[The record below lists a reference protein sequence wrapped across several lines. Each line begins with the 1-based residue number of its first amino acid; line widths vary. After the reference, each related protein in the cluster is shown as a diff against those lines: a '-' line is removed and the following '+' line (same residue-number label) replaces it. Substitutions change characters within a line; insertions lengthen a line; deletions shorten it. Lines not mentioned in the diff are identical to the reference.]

1 MKNFK
6 IIFTFLIPFLGLQ
19 NFAQTP
25 TTCFEIESILV
36 DACGTP
42 ENGNE
47 MVRFKVG
54 PNPLDAS
61 LMVVD
66 WPNNSFLG
74 LIQDA
79 QTATTTANIN
89 ATITSCGHLIEPP
102 AYILP
107 AGASVLLITSQMVNV
122 TANSFANLSD
132 TLYVLYQNLPT
143 PTSSGHFANYN
154 SSPGLRTLTIDFTS
168 PLGCGDIVT
177 YDRSNLTPG
186 DGALANFEWDGTV
199 SYANNGCQ
207 ALLVP
212 SGIQITTPE
221 PVVLCAGN
229 TINLSASPFGN
240 YTEIIWSGGTG
251 TFSANNVENTT
262 YNSTTSDNADFY
274 LYAGVRAACNDTILD
289 SILITIATPTT
300 KDLSPTSYDLCP
312 GEDITLTASGGT
324 SYLWS
329 TTETTPSIS
338 VSTANTFS
346 VTIDDGCYSETLD
359 AIITTNGTNPTI
371 SVSGNTDICVGES
384 TTLSAT
390 GNGTITWNNNFTGND
405 FTTNTPDDYYA
416 VATNG
421 CGTDTAFVTVNDL
434 GSAPT
439 VTVSGDLF
447 ICDGINT
454 TLSGISANG
463 TISWNNTL
471 NADDFTTNVAGD
483 YYAVATNICGT
494 DTAFVEI
501 VDNGNSPSISVTGN
515 TDVCSG
521 GSTTLTATGDGT
533 ITWNN
538 SFTGNDFTTGFAGQY
553 YAVATNT
560 CGTDTAFVT
569 VNNIGIFPNASITG
583 DLFVCDAS
591 DEVSINVSG
600 GDSYTWSNGSTNT
613 SENLTFGANYYVV
626 ATNNCGNDTLF
637 FEVQNQS
644 VVADFSASELSGE
657 APLEVTFTNQSSNA
671 TNFAWNF
678 GNGTSSSNEN
688 TSTTYNESGVYD
700 VLLVASNSFGCLDSA
715 FASITVVEI
724 PEIIIPN
731 IFTPNG
737 DQSNDMFRV
746 ASNYITNVKGAIY
759 NRWGTML
766 YSLENTTFFWDGS
779 ISNGEVASDGVY
791 FYTLSVELTNGELR
805 EYNGHVTLMR

>member
-1 MKNFK
+1 MKAFK
-6 IIFTFLIPFLGLQ
+6 TIVAILVPFIGIQ
-19 NFAQTP
+19 ISAQTP
-25 TTCFEIESILV
+25 TNCFEIESILV

-102 AYILP
+102 AFILP

-132 TLYVLYQNLPT
+132 TLYVLYQNLPS
-143 PTSSGHFANYN
+143 PTTNGHFSN
-154 SSPGLRTLTIDFTS
+154 SASTPRTLIIDFTT
-168 PLGCGDIVT
+168 PANCGDTVT
-177 YDRSNLTPG
+177 YLGTSLIGG
-186 DGALANFEWDGTV
+186 DGAIANFEYDGTV
-199 SYANNGCQ
+199 SYTNNGCQ
-207 ALLVP
+207 ALIMP
-212 SGIQITTPE
+212 SGINITTPE
-221 PVVLCAGN
+221 PLVLCAGDA
-229 TINLSASPFGN
+229 INLSANAFGN
-240 YTEIIWSGGTG
+240 YSEIIWSGGTG
-251 TFSANNVENTT
+251 TFSVNDVENTT

-274 LYAGVRAACNDTILD
+274 LYAGVRATCNDTILD
-289 SILITIATPTT
+289 SILVTIATPST
-300 KDLSPTSYDLCP
+300 KTISPTSYDLCP
-312 GEDITLTASGGT
+312 GETLTLTASGGT

-329 TTETTPSIS
+329 TTETTNTID
-338 VSTANTFS
+338 VSTAGTYD
-346 VTIDDGCYSETLD
+346 VTIDDGCYSETLS
-359 AIITTNGTNPTI
+359 AIITNNGTAPNV

-384 TTLSAT
+384 TTLSAS

-405 FTTNTPDDYYA
+405 FSTNIPDDYYA

-434 GSAPT
+434 GSAPS

-447 ICDGINT
+447 ICDGIST
-454 TLSGISANG
+454 TLSGISTDG
-463 TISWNNTL
+463 TISWNNSL
-471 NADDFTTNVAGD
+471 NADDFTTNIAGN

-501 VDNGNSPSISVTGN
+501 VDNGYSPNVSISGN

-521 GSTTLTATGDGT
+521 GSTTLTASGDGT

-538 SFTGNDFTTGFAGQY
+538 SFAGNDFTTGFAGQY

-569 VNNIGIFPNASITG
+569 VNNIGVFPTAIITG
-583 DLFVCDAS
+583 DLFVCDPL
-591 DEVSINVSG
+591 DEVSISVSG
-600 GDSYTWSNGSTNT
+600 GDTYTWSNGSTNT
-613 SENLTFGANYYVV
+613 TEEFTFGANYYVV

-637 FEVQNQS
+637 FDIENES
-644 VVADFSASELSGE
+644 VIASFTPSTISGE
-657 APLEVTFTNQSSNA
+657 APLEVTFTDQSTNA
-671 TNFAWNF
+671 TSYSWNF
-678 GNGTSSSNEN
+678 GNGSTSNNEN
-688 TSTTYNESGVYD
+688 TSTTYLESGVYE
-700 VLLVASNSFGCLDSA
+700 VSLVVSNANACQDST
-715 FASITVVEI
+715 SVTITVEEI

-746 ASNYITNVKGAIY
+746 ASNYIKNVKGAIY
-759 NRWGTML
+759 NRWGTLL
-766 YSLENTTFFWDGS
+766 YALENVAFFWDGS
-779 ISNGEVASDGVY
+779 ISNGEIASDGVY
-791 FYTLSVELTNGELR
+791 FYTLTVELTNGEIR
-805 EYNGHVTLMR
+805 EFSGHVTLMR